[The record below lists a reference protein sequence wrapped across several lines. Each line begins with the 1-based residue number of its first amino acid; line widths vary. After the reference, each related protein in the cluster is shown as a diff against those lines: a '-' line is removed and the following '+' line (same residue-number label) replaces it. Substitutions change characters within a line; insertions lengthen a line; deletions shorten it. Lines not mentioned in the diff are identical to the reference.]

1 MTTHLLLLF
10 SKALLLILQLLSRPA
25 SSWRPNDVATQ
36 TITGPISL
44 RAWTTASKGAS
55 LNQNIWTMD
64 QMMATQHQDTAGRSW
79 KTYNPKQRRI
89 STTCSASQ
97 YIEIHPNTC
106 RKRALGWST
115 SIRAP
120 CNRGGEP
127 EPQRAGRWQLVKVI
141 SIASCPPRLQPL
153 RVMANSSRWS
163 SQMRTWTSRTCATKP
178 GVEQRTMG
186 DSVIWSPSEPVP
198 MS

>member
-1 MTTHLLLLF
+1 MTTHLLLLCSRALRRI
-10 SKALLLILQLLSRPA
+10 SKMSRPA

-36 TITGPISL
+36 TIKSPISL
-44 RAWTTASKGAS
+44 RPWTMASKGA
-55 LNQNIWTMD
+55 LVYQNIWTMD
-64 QMMATQHQDTAGRSW
+64 QMTATQHQDTAGRSW
-79 KTYNPKQRRI
+79 KTYTPKQRRI

-97 YIEIHPNTC
+97 YIEILPSTC
-106 RKRALGWST
+106 RKRASGWST

-120 CNRGGEP
+120 CNRGGEL
-127 EPQRAGRWQLVKVI
+127 EPQRAGRRQLVKVI

-178 GVEQRTMG
+178 GAELRTMG
-186 DSVIWSPSEPVP
+186 DSVIWSPLEPWP